1 MPRYR
6 LYATLPV
13 YTDGLPQDLDALR
26 EQARTRANFLW
37 RTAGGVCLRSTPI
50 TVNLHTHLPRGR
62 VTFVST
68 LNAYH
73 DETAPTPED
82 ALIHARQGPWWI
94 TGTDETIPN
103 PSELTYSHYEILQ
116 QVNVA

>member
-6 LYATLPV
+6 LHATLPV
-13 YTDGLPQDLDALR
+13 YTDGLPQDLEPLR

-37 RTAGGVCLRSTPI
+37 RTTGGVSLRSVPT
-50 TVNLHTHLPRGR
+50 TADLHADLPRGR
-62 VTFVST
+62 ATFIGT
-68 LNAYH
+68 LTAYC

-82 ALIHARQGPWWI
+82 ALLRASQGQWWI
-94 TGTDETIPN
+94 TGTHEALPDLSDLSYT
-103 PSELTYSHYEILQ
+103 HYEALQ